1 MNAREREILIESA
14 VSAHR
19 ESDRE
24 GNLQA
29 PPSWWDL
36 PADAREELF
45 ELQVVTRELERGV
58 DPHGLSGT
66 VRAVLGRILGA
77 G

>member
-1 MNAREREILIESA
+1 MNAREREILLEA
-14 VSAHR
+14 AASAHR

-24 GNLQA
+24 GRIQA

-45 ELQVVTRELERGV
+45 ELQVVTRELERAV
-58 DPHGLSGT
+58 DRVGASGT
-66 VRAVLGRILGA
+66 VRAVMARIMGRS
-77 G
+77 

>member
-1 MNAREREILIESA
+1 MNAREREILLEA
-14 VSAHR
+14 AASAHR

-36 PADAREELF
+36 PVDAREELF
-45 ELQVVTRELERGV
+45 ELQVVTRELER
-58 DPHGLSGT
+58 SASETGT
-66 VRAVLGRILGA
+66 TGTMRAVMARIMG
-77 G
+77 

>member
-1 MNAREREILIESA
+1 VNAREREILLEA
-14 VSAHR
+14 AASAHR

-45 ELQVVTRELERGV
+45 ELQVVTRQLERAA
-58 DPHGLSGT
+58 DPGGSSAT
-66 VRAVLGRILGA
+66 VRAVLVRIFARG
-77 G
+77 